1 MGVSP
6 SRGTMNSS
14 QGVTSISTPRLT
26 WKEHPAI
33 CYLRVLKLRETALLT
48 FIGICTALVA
58 GGGNPPLGLFLL
70 TTLTIMIGSG
80 GANGLTNYLDRHVDG
95 RMKRT
100 QRRMLPAG
108 LIKPRRALLWALSLV
123 VVALCMAFFLHL
135 YAFLAALTGVIAAVV
150 ARKTWA
156 THFLGSVSS
165 VGPILVAWFAIN
177 PVIDATVIL
186 LTLII
191 MLWVPVHV
199 WNLMIAYR
207 NDYLS
212 AGVNMFPLDKSM
224 RLTSQISMVLSS
236 IIVGLSFALWA
247 LGGFGLLYLTI
258 AGIVGVLM
266 LYGSY
271 RIFREDSGAASLRL
285 FRLSAYPFLGLTFIG
300 LVADTWVRML
310 L

>member
-1 MGVSP
+1 MGVSL

-14 QGVTSISTPRLT
+14 QDSPTTSSPRLT
-26 WKEHPAI
+26 WKEHPAV
-33 CYLRVLKLRETALLT
+33 CYIRVLKPRETALLT

-58 GGGNPPLGLFLL
+58 GGGNPDLVLFLI
-70 TTLTIMIGSG
+70 TTFTILIGSG

-100 QRRMLPAG
+100 QKRMLPAG
-108 LIKPRRALLWALSLV
+108 LIKPRRAFIWALSLV
-123 VVALCMAFFLHL
+123 LLALCIALYLHF
-135 YAFLAALTGVIAAVV
+135 YAFLAALIGVIAAVV

-177 PVIDATVIL
+177 PVIDSTVIL

-207 NDYLS
+207 QDYLK

-224 RLTSQISMVLSS
+224 RLTSQISLLLSS

-247 LGGFGLLYLTI
+247 LGDFGFLYLTI
-258 AGIVGVLM
+258 AAIVGVLM

-271 RIFREDSGAASLRL
+271 RILREDSGAASLRL

-300 LVADTWVRML
+300 LVADTWLRML
-310 L
+310 I